1 MMIDLFATILEE
13 LILSFS
19 ISSFLKIKHA
29 IRYILLSTCICI
41 VETYLF
47 SYFYINNFFLI
58 LLIVFTHTFLL
69 MIIEKKE
76 LMTKIFSV
84 IFFVLLLLI
93 SNYVAL
99 YIFSILHNIPVI
111 DLSTNLTI
119 FNYTVIFS
127 KFIFAIISLI
137 FCLYF
142 NKRDYNFVLEK
153 NGIISAIILDIVLIF
168 TILGESLVYG
178 KMLNSVILIVMF
190 QLIILSVLICLL
202 YNRIHLENK
211 ERITLAKKATKL
223 EYLRINNDR
232 ITQMY
237 NVIISKE
244 HSMIYLLRK
253 IRLLVD
259 DENTQI
265 LQLIDQEIEKI
276 ISYKFISNTGNS
288 IFDIEISNKI
298 NMLKDEGYDIK
309 VIIMIDKDSRINNSE
324 IISKVLNFIE
334 YVTVNSKNNKIDLR
348 IKKVEDILV
357 LKSLSLYKKDTTN
370 LYEKKIIN
378 EGKVE
383 SIDELICLEND

>member
-178 KMLNSVILIVMF
+178 KMLNSVILIIMF

-211 ERITLAKKATKL
+211 EKIILAKKATKL

-232 ITQMY
+232 ITQMF

-244 HSMIYLLRK
+244 HNMIYLLRK

>member
-1 MMIDLFATILEE
+1 
-13 LILSFS
+13 
-19 ISSFLKIKHA
+19 
-29 IRYILLSTCICI
+29 
-41 VETYLF
+41 
-47 SYFYINNFFLI
+47 
-58 LLIVFTHTFLL
+58 
-69 MIIEKKE
+69 
-76 LMTKIFSV
+76 MTKIFSV

-383 SIDELICLEND
+383 SIDGLICLEND

>member
-76 LMTKIFSV
+76 LMAKIFSV

-99 YIFSILHNIPVI
+99 YIFSILHNIPII

-211 ERITLAKKATKL
+211 EKIILAKKATKL

-244 HSMIYLLRK
+244 HNMIYLLRK

>member
-1 MMIDLFATILEE
+1 
-13 LILSFS
+13 
-19 ISSFLKIKHA
+19 
-29 IRYILLSTCICI
+29 
-41 VETYLF
+41 
-47 SYFYINNFFLI
+47 
-58 LLIVFTHTFLL
+58 
-69 MIIEKKE
+69 
-76 LMTKIFSV
+76 
-84 IFFVLLLLI
+84 LI

-211 ERITLAKKATKL
+211 EKIILAKKATKL

-244 HSMIYLLRK
+244 HNMIYLLRK

-334 YVTVNSKNNKIDLR
+334 YVTVNSKNNNIDLR

>member
-211 ERITLAKKATKL
+211 EKIILAKKAIKL

-244 HSMIYLLRK
+244 HNMIYLLRK

>member
-211 ERITLAKKATKL
+211 EKIILAKKATKL

-244 HSMIYLLRK
+244 HNMIYLLRK

>member
-211 ERITLAKKATKL
+211 EKIILAKKATKL

-244 HSMIYLLRK
+244 HNMIYLLRK

-334 YVTVNSKNNKIDLR
+334 YVTVNSKNNNIDLR

>member
-99 YIFSILHNIPVI
+99 YIFSILHNISVI

>member
-1 MMIDLFATILEE
+1 M
-13 LILSFS
+13 
-19 ISSFLKIKHA
+19 
-29 IRYILLSTCICI
+29 
-41 VETYLF
+41 
-47 SYFYINNFFLI
+47 
-58 LLIVFTHTFLL
+58 
-69 MIIEKKE
+69 
-76 LMTKIFSV
+76 
-84 IFFVLLLLI
+84 
-93 SNYVAL
+93 
-99 YIFSILHNIPVI
+99 
-111 DLSTNLTI
+111 
-119 FNYTVIFS
+119 
-127 KFIFAIISLI
+127 
-137 FCLYF
+137 
-142 NKRDYNFVLEK
+142 
-153 NGIISAIILDIVLIF
+153 DIVLIF

-178 KMLNSVILIVMF
+178 EMLNSVILIVMF

-211 ERITLAKKATKL
+211 EKIILAKKATKL

-244 HSMIYLLRK
+244 HNMIYLLRK

-334 YVTVNSKNNKIDLR
+334 YVTVNSKNNNIDLR

>member
-76 LMTKIFSV
+76 LMAKIFGV

-211 ERITLAKKATKL
+211 EKIILAKKATKL

-244 HSMIYLLRK
+244 HNMIYLLRK

>member
-76 LMTKIFSV
+76 LMTKIISV

-211 ERITLAKKATKL
+211 EKIILAKKATKL

-244 HSMIYLLRK
+244 HNMIYLLRK

-334 YVTVNSKNNKIDLR
+334 YVTVNSKNNNIDLR

>member
-211 ERITLAKKATKL
+211 EKIILAKKATKL

-244 HSMIYLLRK
+244 HNMIYLLRK
-253 IRLLVD
+253 IKLLVD

>member
-1 MMIDLFATILEE
+1 M
-13 LILSFS
+13 
-19 ISSFLKIKHA
+19 
-29 IRYILLSTCICI
+29 
-41 VETYLF
+41 
-47 SYFYINNFFLI
+47 
-58 LLIVFTHTFLL
+58 
-69 MIIEKKE
+69 
-76 LMTKIFSV
+76 
-84 IFFVLLLLI
+84 
-93 SNYVAL
+93 
-99 YIFSILHNIPVI
+99 
-111 DLSTNLTI
+111 
-119 FNYTVIFS
+119 
-127 KFIFAIISLI
+127 
-137 FCLYF
+137 YF

-178 KMLNSVILIVMF
+178 KMLNSVILIIMF

-211 ERITLAKKATKL
+211 EKIILAKKATKL

-232 ITQMY
+232 ITQMF

-244 HSMIYLLRK
+244 HNMIYLLRK

>member
-76 LMTKIFSV
+76 LMAKIFSV

-211 ERITLAKKATKL
+211 EKIILAKKATKL

-244 HSMIYLLRK
+244 HNMIYLLRK

>member
-99 YIFSILHNIPVI
+99 YIFSILQNIPVI

-178 KMLNSVILIVMF
+178 KMLNSVILIIMF

-211 ERITLAKKATKL
+211 EKIILAKKATKL

-244 HSMIYLLRK
+244 HNMIYLLRK

>member
-178 KMLNSVILIVMF
+178 KMLNSVILIIMF

-211 ERITLAKKATKL
+211 EKIILAKKATKL

-244 HSMIYLLRK
+244 HNMIYLLRK

>member
-178 KMLNSVILIVMF
+178 KMLNSVILIIMF

-211 ERITLAKKATKL
+211 EKIILAKKATKL

-232 ITQMY
+232 ITQMF

-244 HSMIYLLRK
+244 HNMIYLLRK

-378 EGKVE
+378 EGKAE

>member
-99 YIFSILHNIPVI
+99 YIFSILHNIHVI

-211 ERITLAKKATKL
+211 EKIILAKKATKL

-244 HSMIYLLRK
+244 HNMIYLLRK

>member
-211 ERITLAKKATKL
+211 EKIILAKKATKL

-232 ITQMY
+232 ITQMF

-244 HSMIYLLRK
+244 HNMIYLLRK